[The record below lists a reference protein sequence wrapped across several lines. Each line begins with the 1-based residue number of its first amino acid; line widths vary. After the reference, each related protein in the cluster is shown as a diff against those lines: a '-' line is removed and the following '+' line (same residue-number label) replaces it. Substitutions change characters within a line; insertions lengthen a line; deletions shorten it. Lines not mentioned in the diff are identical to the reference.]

1 MLRNS
6 IVHEGDIQVTM
17 PYVPYRE
24 ALSWIRGTRRTQ
36 VERGE
41 ALHADKIV
49 VVFKCKLNV
58 HPAIDHPELSFL
70 RLHGDPARALIPERI
85 RLTRQD

>member
-1 MLRNS
+1 LRNS

-24 ALSWIRGTRRTQ
+24 ALSWIRGTHRTQ

-41 ALHADKIV
+41 ALDIGVISANMAPRK
-49 VVFKCKLNV
+49 
-58 HPAIDHPELSFL
+58 
-70 RLHGDPARALIPERI
+70 
-85 RLTRQD
+85 